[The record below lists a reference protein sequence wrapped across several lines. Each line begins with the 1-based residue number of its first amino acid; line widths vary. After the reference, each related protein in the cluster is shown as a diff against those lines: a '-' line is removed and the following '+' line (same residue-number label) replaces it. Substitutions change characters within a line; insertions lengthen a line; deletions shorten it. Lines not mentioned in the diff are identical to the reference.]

1 MKLMIGENL
10 KQLRRERDL
19 TQEELAGVLGVSYQS
34 VSRWENGACYPDV
47 ELLPAIAGFFGVTT
61 DKLMGVGEAEEE
73 RFVEQSESA
82 FREAVSRG
90 KVYECIRIARE
101 GVKEYPNNYH
111 LLNNLMYALFIAGD
125 EDGNI
130 SEWREN
136 MEKFDEEI
144 VRLGERIIK
153 YCPEQGLRYEAAER
167 LAFEHLEMGRKREAR
182 ETFETLPDIYAC
194 REMSNMWRCLE
205 GEEQL
210 DFLRKTIRRG
220 WEVMSYG
227 MYTLARTRLLPDE
240 ELVQIYEKMFAMDD
254 LVWDGKRE
262 NACNWDDDYCHMAA
276 VYARMGR
283 ADEAIEALQKA
294 ARCARAFDERPQ
306 ETTYESVLCGKR
318 TEKRTDIHMSDDRS
332 EREIMREKWMKEP
345 DFDAI
350 RGDERFRAV
359 ERILSEG

>member
-10 KQLRRERDL
+10 KKLRAEREI
-19 TQEELAGVLGVSYQS
+19 TQEELANALGVSYQS
-34 VSRWENGACYPDV
+34 VSRWETGACYPDV

-61 DKLMGVGEAEEE
+61 DKLMGVGEAEEQ
-73 RFVEQSESA
+73 RFVEASEKE
-82 FREAVSRG
+82 FEEAVSRG

-101 GVKEYPNNYH
+101 GVREYPNNYR

-130 SEWREN
+130 PEWREN
-136 MEKFDEEI
+136 MEKFDDEI
-144 VRLGERIIK
+144 TRLGERIVK
-153 YCPEQGLRYEAAER
+153 YCPDQALRLEATGR
-167 LAFEHLEMGRKREAR
+167 LAFNHLEMGRRREAR
-182 ETFETLPDIYAC
+182 AVFETLPGIYQS
-194 REMSNMWRCLE
+194 REMSNMWRCYE

-240 ELVQIYEKMFAMDD
+240 ELLQVYEKMFALDE
-254 LVWDGKRE
+254 LVWDGKRKD
-262 NACNWDDDYCHMAA
+262 ACNWDDDYCHMAA

-283 ADEAIEALQKA
+283 ADEAMAALEKA
-294 ARCARAFDERPQ
+294 ARCTKAFDERP
-306 ETTYESVLCGKR
+306 EEIVYESVLCGKR
-318 TEKRTDIHMSDDRS
+318 TDRRSDLKLSDDRPF
-332 EREIMREKWMKEP
+332 REIMRDKWMKEP

-350 RGDERFRAV
+350 RSDPRFRAI
-359 ERILSEG
+359 EKELSHD